1 VFLFFSSG
9 ACMFDPGEAQSILD
23 DFRQRHRRSLADPAV
38 FGVGLAFLDEDVT
51 AAPAIKVYVAKHGP
65 RTLRDI
71 GLPDAFSVMT
81 RSGPLK
87 IMVMIAPIS
96 ESPGR

>member
-1 VFLFFSSG
+1 
-9 ACMFDPGEAQSILD
+9 MFDPDEAQSILD
-23 DFRQRHRRSLADPAV
+23 DFRQRHQRSLADPAV

-65 RTLRDI
+65 RALRDI
-71 GLPDAFSVMT
+71 GVPEVFSVMT

-87 IMVMIAPIS
+87 MMVMLAPIT
-96 ESPGR
+96 ESAGS